1 MQERKLGESK
11 VSIRLLAMLR
21 NTLQSYPRAR
31 LMTRRG
37 VCGVFMA
44 DGGYLYVSYSGSLT
58 VKERRDLLA
67 LFVTWW
73 QADPNGLEKAPTPL
87 TGVSVREIG
96 VSALSRGRRD

>member
-1 MQERKLGESK
+1 MSVVSSK
-11 VSIRLLAMLR
+11 LLAMLQSTQR
-21 NTLQSYPRAR
+21 SYPKAK
-31 LMTRRG
+31 LMTRKG

-58 VKERRDLLA
+58 VRERRDLLA

-73 QADPNGLEKAPTPL
+73 RVDPNGQEKTPIPP

-96 VSALSRGRRD
+96 VSGLSRGPRG